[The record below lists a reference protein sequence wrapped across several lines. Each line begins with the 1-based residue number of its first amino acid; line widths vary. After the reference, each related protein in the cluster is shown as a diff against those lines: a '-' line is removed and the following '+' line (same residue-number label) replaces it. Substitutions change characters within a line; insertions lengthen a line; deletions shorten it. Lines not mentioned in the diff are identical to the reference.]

1 MIYERGRGSIY
12 DLDANKDTTEDTSV
26 PDVMSSYFT
35 RDPDPEPVRGGR
47 GNIVERPNERN
58 DYLASI
64 IANQTAETQR
74 NDNIVV
80 PSPSTPAEDRASLR
94 ANQGYVQPYANNGLR
109 FVSPTQPDYS
119 GNVDRYSIPV
129 GQYIPPGLR
138 STADMLGLTD
148 LSNLNPFTNMFMR
161 PRDAAARYLDPQ
173 KYSPTG
179 KRQTSDLV
187 GMFGGATDAL
197 LGIGLGKYFREP
209 VEKVITS
216 TLGLGTPETQVDT
229 TSNNLRLY
237 HGTPKKDSFAPQIKI
252 LLPDGNTT
260 IIDTPY
266 VGVIGENAMIDHSQ
280 LPPGSKIVETY
291 PEGRFSTEYIGTG
304 EGRMVKGSD
313 DAQQSGAGAM
323 MGKGIYTAQNP
334 NTGQNYRYMYD
345 RGDAP
350 YMKFTEQMK
359 IKKAQDDLIE
369 KYGDLSTADEVFKS
383 EIEKDFSK
391 ALDFINNLSAD
402 MKVNEMSAL
411 KDHEKS
417 FDPYIEEAKKLTN
430 RQIEA
435 NRLDPANAGNENLLK
450 NTILAIDIELGKLM
464 TKKDNLFP
472 IFATMN
478 PKDRKIL
485 ENQITELKEKRS
497 IINKLTDN
505 VDEKRR
511 LNNVS
516 EIASQ
521 NLDDIPGNLLELAI
535 PESKLGKFLEF
546 GDPSQ
551 YFGKVITDPTAPS
564 DLSVGPI
571 DIGTLNDMVNI
582 FGEDWVRDRLNTAAG
597 SRDLLKKTDNKNLPY
612 TLDKV
617 LIEPYSGT
625 PMISEKIF
633 KPKNVEEMKKLAEGG
648 YTHSRFLDAGSRK
661 NKSDPTYNYVFFG
674 DEAMPTILKKYK
686 KGGFVGMG
694 LGSL

>member
-64 IANQTAETQR
+64 IANQMAETQR
-74 NDNIVV
+74 DDNIVV

-94 ANQGYVQPYANNGLR
+94 ANQGYVQPYANSGLR

-148 LSNLNPFTNMFMR
+148 LSNLNPFVNMFMR
-161 PRDAAARYLDPQ
+161 PRDATYRFTDPQ

-179 KRQTSDLV
+179 KRQTSDLF

-209 VEKVITS
+209 IENVITS
-216 TLGLGTPETQVDT
+216 TFGLGTPETQVDT

-252 LLPDGNTT
+252 LLPDGSNK

-266 VGVIGENAMIDHSQ
+266 VGTMIDYSQ
-280 LPPGSKIVETY
+280 LPPGSKVVESY

-334 NTGQNYRYMYD
+334 NTGQSYRYMYGSD
-345 RGDAP
+345 DP
-350 YMKFTEQMK
+350 PMKFTEQME

-369 KYGDLSTADEVFKS
+369 KYGDLSTAQEVFKS
-383 EIEKDFSK
+383 EVEKDFSK

-411 KDHEKS
+411 KGHEKS

-430 RQIEA
+430 LQIEK
-435 NRLDPANAGNENLLK
+435 NIIDPANAGNENLLK
-450 NTILAIDIELGKLM
+450 NMIVAIDIELGKIL
-464 TKKDNLFP
+464 TKKDELFP
-472 IFATMN
+472 TLINMD
-478 PKDRKIL
+478 PKDRRIM
-485 ENQITELKEKRS
+485 ESQIKQLKEKRS
-497 IINKLTDN
+497 IINKLADN

-511 LNNVS
+511 LNS
-516 EIASQ
+516 LITSK

-535 PESKLGKFLEF
+535 PENRLGKSIEGGDPSKYFLQSSKLGPDVSATLKEKSL
-546 GDPSQ
+546 
-551 YFGKVITDPTAPS
+551 A
-564 DLSVGPI
+564 PI
-571 DIGTLNDMVNI
+571 DIGTLNDMVDI
-582 FGEDWVRDRLNTAAG
+582 FGEDWVRDRIETAAG
-597 SRDLLKKTDNKNLPY
+597 SKNLLKKTNNKNLPY

-617 LIEPYSGT
+617 LIDKDSGT
-625 PMISEKIF
+625 PKISEKIF
-633 KPKNVEEMKKLAEGG
+633 KPRNVEEMKKLAEGG
-648 YTHSRFLDAGSRK
+648 YTHLRFLDASSRRD
-661 NKSDPTYNYVFFG
+661 NPDPTYNYVFF
-674 DEAMPTILKKYK
+674 DDKVMPTILKKYK
-686 KGGFVGMG
+686 KGGSVGMG

>member
-47 GNIVERPNERN
+47 GNIVERPNERS

-64 IANQTAETQR
+64 IANQMAETQR
-74 NDNIVV
+74 DDNIVV

-94 ANQGYVQPYANNGLR
+94 ANQGYVQPYANSGLR

-148 LSNLNPFTNMFMR
+148 LSNLNPFVNMFMR
-161 PRDAAARYLDPQ
+161 PRDATYRFTEPQ

-179 KRQTSDLV
+179 QRETSDLF

-197 LGIGLGKYFREP
+197 LGIGLGKYFRDP

-216 TLGLGTPETQVDT
+216 TFGLGTPETQVDT
-229 TSNNLRLY
+229 TSNNLKLY

-252 LLPDGNTT
+252 LLPDGSNK

-266 VGVIGENAMIDHSQ
+266 VGTMIDYSQ
-280 LPPGSKIVETY
+280 LPPGSKVVESY

-304 EGRMVKGSD
+304 EGRSVKGSD
-313 DAQQSGAGAM
+313 DALYSKKGAM

-334 NTGQNYRYMYD
+334 NTGQNYRYISYE
-345 RGDAP
+345 GDAP
-350 YMKFTEQMK
+350 YMKFTEQMEM
-359 IKKAQDDLIE
+359 KKAQDDLIE
-369 KYGDLSTADEVFKS
+369 KYGDLSTAQEVFKS
-383 EIEKDFSK
+383 EVEKDFSK

-411 KDHEKS
+411 KGHEKS

-430 RQIEA
+430 SQIEA
-435 NRLDPANAGNENLLK
+435 DRYPANEANETLLR
-450 NTILAIDIELGKLM
+450 NIGFVIDKELGKVM
-464 TKKDNLFP
+464 TKRDDLFP
-472 IFATMN
+472 TFITMD
-478 PKDRKIL
+478 PKDREIL
-485 ENQITELKEKRS
+485 ENQITELKEKRRVVD
-497 IINKLTDN
+497 KLFKDIS
-505 VDEKRR
+505 EKANTGRQN
-511 LNNVS
+511 LN
-516 EIASQ
+516 EIVY
-521 NLDDIPGNLLELAI
+521 NRLDDIPGELLELAI
-535 PESKLGKFLEF
+535 PENKLGKSLEL
-546 GDPSQ
+546 GDPGAF
-551 YFGKVITDPTAPS
+551 FGHVDTAGKPPS
-564 DLSVGPI
+564 DLTVGPV

-582 FGEDWVRDRLNTAAG
+582 FGVDWVQDRLKMAAG
-597 SRDLLKKTDNKNLPY
+597 SKNLLKKTNNKNLPY

-617 LIEPYSGT
+617 LIDKDSGT
-625 PMISEKIF
+625 PKISEKIF
-633 KPKNVEEMKKLAEGG
+633 KPRNVEEMKKLAEGG
-648 YTHSRFLDAGSRK
+648 YTHLRFLDASSRRD
-661 NKSDPTYNYVFFG
+661 NPDPTYNYVFF
-674 DEAMPTILKKYK
+674 DDKVMPTILKKYK
-686 KGGFVGMG
+686 KGGSVGMG

>member
-47 GNIVERPNERN
+47 GNIVERPNERS

-64 IANQTAETQR
+64 IANQMAETQR
-74 NDNIVV
+74 DDNIVV

-94 ANQGYVQPYANNGLR
+94 ANQGYVQPYANSGLR

-179 KRQTSDLV
+179 KRQTSDLF

-209 VEKVITS
+209 IENVITS
-216 TLGLGTPETQVDT
+216 TFGLGTPETQVDT

-260 IIDTPY
+260 IVNTPY
-266 VGVIGENAMIDHSQ
+266 VGTMIDYSQ
-280 LPPGSKIVETY
+280 LPPGSKVVESY

-334 NTGQNYRYMYD
+334 NTGQSYRYMYGSD
-345 RGDAP
+345 GP
-350 YMKFTEQMK
+350 PMKFTEQME

-369 KYGDLSTADEVFKS
+369 KYGDLSTAQEAFKL
-383 EIEKDFSK
+383 ETEKDFSK

-411 KDHEKS
+411 KDHKKS

-430 RQIEA
+430 SQIEA
-435 NRLDPANAGNENLLK
+435 DRYPANEANETLLR
-450 NTILAIDIELGKLM
+450 NIGFVIDKELGKVM
-464 TKKDNLFP
+464 TKRDDLFP
-472 IFATMN
+472 IFITMD
-478 PKDRKIL
+478 PKDREIL
-485 ENQITELKEKRS
+485 ENQIKELKEKRGV
-497 IINKLTDN
+497 IDKLF
-505 VDEKRR
+505 K
-511 LNNVS
+511 NVS
-516 EIASQ
+516 EKANTGRQNLNEIVYK

-535 PESKLGKFLEF
+535 PESRLGKSIEG
-546 GDPSQ
+546 GDPSK
-551 YFGKVITDPTAPS
+551 YFLQSSELGPAVTATFKEQS
-564 DLSVGPI
+564 LAPI

-582 FGEDWVRDRLNTAAG
+582 FGEDWVRDRIETAAG
-597 SRDLLKKTDNKNLPY
+597 SKNLLKKTNNKNLPY

-617 LIEPYSGT
+617 LIDKDSGT
-625 PMISEKIF
+625 PKISEKIF

-648 YTHSRFLDAGSRK
+648 YTHLRFLDASSRRD
-661 NKSDPTYNYVFFG
+661 NPNPTYNYVFF
-674 DEAMPTILKKYK
+674 DDKVMPTILKKYK
-686 KGGFVGMG
+686 KGGSVSMG

>member
-12 DLDANKDTTEDTSV
+12 DLDANKDTTDKKSSGTPP

-47 GNIVERPNERN
+47 GDIVERPNERS

-64 IANQTAETQR
+64 IANQMAETQR
-74 NDNIVV
+74 DDNIVV

-94 ANQGYVQPYANNGLR
+94 ANQGYVQPYANSGLR

-148 LSNLNPFTNMFMR
+148 LSNLNPFVNMFMR

-179 KRQTSDLV
+179 QRETSDLF

-209 VEKVITS
+209 IENVITS
-216 TLGLGTPETQVDT
+216 TFGLGTPETKVDT
-229 TSNNLRLY
+229 TGNNLKLY

-260 IIDTPY
+260 IVDTPY
-266 VGVIGENAMIDHSQ
+266 VGTMIDYSQ
-280 LPPGSKIVETY
+280 LPPGSKVVESY

-304 EGRMVKGSD
+304 EGRLDKGSD
-313 DAQQSGAGAM
+313 DALYSRRGAM

-334 NTGQNYRYMYD
+334 NTGQNYRYMD
-345 RGDAP
+345 NRNLSP
-350 YMKFTEQMK
+350 YISFTEQME

-369 KYGDLSTADEVFKS
+369 KYGDLSTAQEAFKL
-383 EIEKDFSK
+383 ETEKDFSK

-411 KDHEKS
+411 KDHKKS

-430 RQIEA
+430 SQIEA
-435 NRLDPANAGNENLLK
+435 DRYPANEANETLLR
-450 NTILAIDIELGKLM
+450 NIGFVIDKELGKVM
-464 TKKDNLFP
+464 TKRDELFP
-472 IFATMN
+472 TFINMD
-478 PKDRKIL
+478 PKDREIL
-485 ENQITELKEKRS
+485 ENQITELKEKRRVVD
-497 IINKLTDN
+497 KLFKDIS
-505 VDEKRR
+505 EKANTGRQN
-511 LNNVS
+511 LN
-516 EIASQ
+516 EIASK

-535 PESKLGKFLEF
+535 PESRLGKFLEF
-546 GDPSQ
+546 GDPTQ
-551 YFGKVITDPTAPS
+551 YFGKVITDPKAPS

-571 DIGTLNDMVNI
+571 DIGTLNDMVDI
-582 FGEDWVRDRLNTAAG
+582 FGEDWVRDRIETAAG
-597 SRDLLKKTDNKNLPY
+597 SRDLLKKTNNKNLPY
-612 TLDKV
+612 TLDEV

-633 KPKNVEEMKKLAEGG
+633 IPRSVDEMKKLAEGG
-648 YTHSRFLDAGSRK
+648 YTHLRFLDAGSRK
-661 NKSDPTYNYVFFG
+661 NKPDPTYNYVFFD

-686 KGGFVGMG
+686 KGGSVSMG